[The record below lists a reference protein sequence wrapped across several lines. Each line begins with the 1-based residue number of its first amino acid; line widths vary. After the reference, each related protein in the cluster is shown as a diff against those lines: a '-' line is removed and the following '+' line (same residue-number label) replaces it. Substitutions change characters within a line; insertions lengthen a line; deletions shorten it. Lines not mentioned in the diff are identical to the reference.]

1 MQRLFGWFL
10 YIFPDKKQIGVSSGL
25 VVMTTAT
32 WEEGGKGGEGS
43 FVLHTPNRGAAKHW
57 ISQGLLADKMVAV
70 CDLRI
75 RGKSFGPHGFLMDMR
90 KQKGERRELV
100 DGVTVEDMGRKTVGN
115 DLDNASIIF
124 QNVRVPKSALL
135 NRYADVSKDGEYIKK
150 SDKEKGEVPAFHMI
164 GQRLFTGRVCV
175 AQSALAF
182 RRQVFQNTKQ
192 YADQKLCWSPTSPRP
207 LSSLPP
213 LRSLFAEN
221 EENMAHLQLYLDKLE
236 EEMCDVL
243 RNRKMPSEKLVHAI
257 AVAKV
262 KVVEDSIAYVHK
274 LQNEVG
280 SFALL
285 RGAGFEMRDYLTCC
299 KFAEGDSRVL
309 MHKMARDRLK
319 LFQKNE
325 MRSDPSSWN
334 EECHLCHAI
343 TTELQKDPSSID
355 RHWQS
360 LDRLSMMIIDRT
372 IQEFTRSWTSSTPL
386 VWEQT
391 VDLIKSRREF

>member
-1 MQRLFGWFL
+1 MTLLPQ
-10 YIFPDKKQIGVSSGL
+10 GVSSGL

-32 WEEGGKGGEGS
+32 WEEGGGEGGEGT
-43 FVLHTPNRGAAKHW
+43 FVLNTPTRGAAKHW

-75 RGKSFGPHGFLMDMR
+75 KGKSYGPHAFLMDMR
-90 KQKGERRELV
+90 KRKPSGGGERELV
-100 DGVTVEDMGRKTVGN
+100 EGVTVEDMGKKTVGN

-124 QNVRVPKSALL
+124 QNVRVPKSTLL
-135 NRYADVSKDGEYIKK
+135 NRYADVTKNGEYVKVV
-150 SDKEKGEVPAFHMI
+150 DKEKGEVPAFHMI

-182 RRQVFQNTKQ
+182 RRQVFLNTQQ
-192 YADQKLCWSPTSPRP
+192 YADRKLCWSPSSPRP

-221 EENMAHLQLYLDKLE
+221 EENMRVLQMYLDRLE
-236 EEMCDVL
+236 REMCDVL
-243 RNRKMPSEKLVHAI
+243 RERQRPSERLVHAI

-262 KVVEDSIAYVHK
+262 KVVEDSIAYVHR

-319 LFQKNE
+319 FFQKKEIN
-325 MRSDPSSWN
+325 SDQSGWD
-334 EECHLCHAI
+334 EEARLCHALHV
-343 TTELQKDPSSID
+343 EMQKDPSALD
-355 RHWQS
+355 QHWQT
-360 LDRLSMMIIDRT
+360 LDRLSSLIIDRT
-372 IQEFTRSWTSSTPL
+372 LREYTSS
-386 VWEQT
+386 
-391 VDLIKSRREF
+391 